1 MAGGVRLFVC
11 FKSLFVCLQRA
22 AALAGLA
29 ISHWVLEQKTNI
41 GAKKR
46 KSEVAEKK
54 NDLLVVLQ

>member
-1 MAGGVRLFVC
+1 
-11 FKSLFVCLQRA
+11 
-22 AALAGLA
+22 
-29 ISHWVLEQKTNI
+29 VLEQKTDT